1 MSIELGPYS
10 NFHKLNQDWFL
21 NEFNKT
27 LDQWKSMQK
36 NFDNLQD
43 AFNDLKTYMNEYFK
57 NLNIQEEVNNWL
69 DSALS
74 EGKLQLSPYRY
85 NIMNENGDAIEDKIL
100 SAINKGYNYLYV
112 PSGEY
117 NLIDKTIEITKFVD
131 ILFSKSAIVHPLI
144 KNGVHNTFIKA
155 SSDFVLTGGKFI
167 STAHTPSYGTSKIQ
181 SFIVGNN
188 SNISFNDV
196 TFDTFQP
203 YNFTAAEK
211 QFNLR
216 TATIVTCYDCSLTF
230 KNCEFY
236 NIKNYEFINQFVI
249 NKNIKDLFTVF
260 DSCKFNNT
268 DHSINLRSG
277 YCNITNCSAYSDY
290 NGSLFNAY
298 CSVINAVNNKMNI
311 LDENSFIDTA
321 EGGLYNSDYV
331 HFNNNDCSIIVF
343 SIKSDIESTAK
354 VIYECKIK
362 IDVDFDPKTYRTQ
375 PTQLDAHFSDCH
387 NISFV
392 QIDVPESTLDVT
404 FVACTIN
411 NNTPNS
417 NSNGTVKFLGC
428 NINPKN
434 NITGNK
440 QMNYIGCTIDG
451 NINVF
456 GITKP
461 VLFSGC
467 VAKKGITLYKISDT
481 NDEYIVNGCYNI
493 NIPI

>member
-10 NFHKLNQDWFL
+10 NFHRLNQDWFL
-21 NEFNKT
+21 DEFNKV
-27 LDQWKSMQK
+27 LDQWKAMQK
-36 NFDNLQD
+36 NFNNLND
-43 AFNDLKTYMNEYFK
+43 AFKDLKNYMNDYFK
-57 NLNIQEEVNNWL
+57 NLNIQEEINNWL

-74 EGKLQLSPYRY
+74 DGKLQLSPYRY

-100 SAINKGYNYLYV
+100 SAINKGYDYLYV

-167 STAHTPSYGTSKIQ
+167 STAHTPSYGTSKIPG
-181 SFIVGNN
+181 FILGYN

-203 YNFTAAEK
+203 YNFTAAEQ
-211 QFNLR
+211 QFNSR
-216 TATIVTCYDCSLTF
+216 TATIVTCYDCSLSF

-268 DHSINLRSG
+268 EHSINLRSG

-290 NGSLFNAY
+290 KGSLFNAY

-311 LDENSFIDTA
+311 IEGNSFIDTT

-354 VIYECKIK
+354 VTYECRIK
-362 IDVDFDPKTYRTQ
+362 IDVDFDPQTYRTQ

-387 NISFV
+387 NINFV
-392 QIDVPESTLDVT
+392 QIDVPESTLDAT

-417 NSNGTVKFLGC
+417 NSDGVVKFLGC
-428 NINPKN
+428 NINPNK
-434 NITGNK
+434 NITGKK
-440 QMNYIGCTIDG
+440 QMNYIGCTITG
-451 NINVF
+451 NINVY
-456 GITKP
+456 GTTKP

-467 VAKKGITLYKISDT
+467 VAKKEITLYKISDT

-493 NIPI
+493 NIPS